1 MQTEL
6 DRQQAAL
13 AGVADSDFRARSL
26 NELLSRYLLP
36 GATLDVG
43 CGNGGMLAWLLEKGH
58 DASGIDSSDPVIDA
72 ARNLLVTRG
81 CDPSRVK
88 NARIEDLAMAGVLVD
103 NVLSMDCLEHQADDR
118 EMFSNLVRVL
128 RPGGRL
134 IVTVPAVPSLF
145 AERDRLVGHYRR
157 YTREQLLALCEREPL
172 RLDDLRY
179 WNLLGVP
186 PTFLY
191 ARFGKRAIPE
201 GFRYGSP
208 TLAKRGLRIALSTWF
223 RLVENRLRPPIGLT
237 LILAATRL

>member
-6 DRQQAAL
+6 DRQQATL
-13 AGVADSDFRARSL
+13 ASVASSDFRARNL
-26 NELLSRYLLP
+26 NELLSRYIVP
-36 GATLDVG
+36 GTVLDVG
-43 CGNGGMLAWLLEKGH
+43 CGSGGMLAWLLEQGH
-58 DASGIDSSDPVIDA
+58 DASGIDSSDPVIDS
-72 ARNLLVTRG
+72 ARSLLTARG
-81 CDPSRVK
+81 HEPSRVK
-88 NARIEDLAMAGVLVD
+88 NARIEDLAVAGALVD

-134 IVTVPAVPSLF
+134 IVTVPAVPALF
-145 AERDRLVGHYRR
+145 SERDRTYGHYRR
-157 YTREQLLALCEREPL
+157 YTREQLRALCEREPL

-191 ARFGKRAIPE
+191 ARFWRRAVPE

-208 TLAKRGLRIALSTWF
+208 TLARRGLRTALSTWF

>member
-1 MQTEL
+1 MPTGL
-6 DRQQAAL
+6 DRQQTAL
-13 AGVADSDFRARSL
+13 AGVADSDFRARTL
-26 NELLSRYLLP
+26 NELVSRYLVS
-36 GATLDVG
+36 GAVLDVG

-72 ARNLLVTRG
+72 ARNLLTARG
-81 CDPSRVK
+81 CEPSRVK

-157 YTREQLLALCEREPL
+157 YTRE
-172 RLDDLRY
+172 
-179 WNLLGVP
+179 
-186 PTFLY
+186 
-191 ARFGKRAIPE
+191 
-201 GFRYGSP
+201 
-208 TLAKRGLRIALSTWF
+208 
-223 RLVENRLRPPIGLT
+223 
-237 LILAATRL
+237 